1 MPIVAAEDTR
11 NKDWSKG
18 TIGSKLLLKMGWKE
32 GSGLGRDQQGTAQA
46 LRAVRKFDDAGIGAK
61 EADSTGSQGWN
72 KTTDSF
78 ANVLQSLQ
86 VHHATTADDDDD
98 GETTNG
104 GKKKKK
110 KRKKLVLAQNKVTAG
125 HSRKMRE
132 AKDLKTKS
140 DYDMAAIFGGP
151 VLKKKKTKRKRTE
164 KVAVE
169 KEKEDVPAASIEE
182 EVSLSED
189 RRDETKKTR
198 RKKTRK
204 RLLKTT
210 KVRNQRRRSKR
221 RTRNNKS
228 LVCLGAA
235 KRIVSDSLSRRKKK
249 TFNDCRT
256 ARQRKKTCRI
266 ASELTNSHTHT

>member
-169 KEKEDVPAASIEE
+169 KEEDDVPAAPIEE

-189 RRDETKKTR
+189 RSDETKK
-198 RKKTRK
+198 
-204 RLLKTT
+204 
-210 KVRNQRRRSKR
+210 
-221 RTRNNKS
+221 
-228 LVCLGAA
+228 
-235 KRIVSDSLSRRKKK
+235 DKKK
-249 TFNDCRT
+249 ATQDNESEKP
-256 ARQRKKTCRI
+256 KKKKQKKDKK
-266 ASELTNSHTHT
+266 